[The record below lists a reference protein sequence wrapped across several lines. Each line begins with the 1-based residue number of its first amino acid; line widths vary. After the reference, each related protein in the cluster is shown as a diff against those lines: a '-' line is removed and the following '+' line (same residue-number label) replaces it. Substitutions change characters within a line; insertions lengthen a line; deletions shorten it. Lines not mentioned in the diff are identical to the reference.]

1 MKKLIIFLLVIGTVW
16 YLYHNNF
23 EKKELAVS
31 STNTVKIKNLITNSY
46 DYDGKTVQVLGI
58 VSDSYN
64 LGFVK
69 FYRMKD
75 KSGESIWINTDYIC
89 PPDGSRVKVTGRFKQ
104 LFKVGDKEMPV
115 IIESEK
121 AKIIKANN

>member
-1 MKKLIIFLLVIGTVW
+1 MKKLIILLLAIGAVW
-16 YLYHNNF
+16 YLYHYSF

-31 STNTVKIKNLITNSY
+31 SANTVEIKNLITNAY

-58 VSDSYN
+58 VSSSYN

-69 FYRMKD
+69 FYHLKD

-104 LFKVGDKEMPV
+104 LFKIGDKEMPV

-121 AKIIKANN
+121 AKIIKINN